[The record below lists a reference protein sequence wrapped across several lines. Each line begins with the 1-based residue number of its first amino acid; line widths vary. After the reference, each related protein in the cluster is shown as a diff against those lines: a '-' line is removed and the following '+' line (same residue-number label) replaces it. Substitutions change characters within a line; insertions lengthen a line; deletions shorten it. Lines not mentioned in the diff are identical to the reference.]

1 MTTFTIIAHRLAL
14 ASDHNHNH
22 NNIKVE
28 IEDHSS
34 KIFWLV

>member
-14 ASDHNHNH
+14 ASDHNHN
-22 NNIKVE
+22 NIKVD